1 MGIAEDYVG
10 KTIAAFIPGPKGQ
23 IKISGKLLRVDE
35 NFLEIEV
42 KEKGLLGGSKTK
54 TAVLSM
60 NGIAGFWAEEE

>member
-23 IKISGKLLRVDE
+23 IKISGKLLRADE

-42 KEKGLLGGSKTK
+42 KEKGLFGSKTR
-54 TAVLSM
+54 TAVLSR
-60 NGIAGFWAEEE
+60 NGIAGFWVEDE